1 MPFWM
6 DEHGRS
12 YRGPTL
18 RGPWTEVQPVTES
31 LKHRPPRRK
40 IMRRKSPPAP
50 APVLDEYDREC
61 NLIAAM
67 EGFPNLAAAARR
79 RKAQLGERPRRKV
92 REQAEVVPLRFDEGA
107 IDHLCDQLKQ
117 FLKRGAGQGGA
128 ELTYSEADDYWHEL
142 LDATQKEPSA
152 ADEALEEAFGIPA
165 PARRGGGMSN
175 EAFLTSLMDSAW

>member
-1 MPFWM
+1 MPFWK
-6 DEHGRS
+6 DESGRS
-12 YRGPTL
+12 YRGPSL

-50 APVLDEYDREC
+50 VLDEYDREC

-67 EGFPNLAAAARR
+67 EGFPSLAAAARR

-92 REQAEVVPLRFDEGA
+92 REQTEVVPLRFEEGD
-107 IDHLCDQLKQ
+107 IDNLCDQLKA
-117 FLKRGAGQGGA
+117 FLKRGAGQGGG

-142 LDATQKEPSA
+142 LDATQREPSA
-152 ADEALEEAFGIPA
+152 SDEALEEAFGIPA
-165 PARRGGGMSN
+165 PRRGSSISN
-175 EAFLTSLMDSAW
+175 ERFIEELHRGAY